1 MAAGLASRCCQRR
14 NPAADPFS
22 GAGTVLV
29 MDDEKVVR
37 DMLARMLERLGY
49 RVLCACDGTEARQL
63 FARKEQPAIHAQ
75 R

>member
-1 MAAGLASRCCQRR
+1 M
-14 NPAADPFS
+14 
-22 GAGTVLV
+22 
-29 MDDEKVVR
+29 VR